1 MRTVTISLFCCLLAA
16 AVLAADPAPAAPK
29 TRAEI
34 DQQIAALSQRQIE
47 LAFGLRDQLQKIEQL
62 WADPQYTSP
71 EIEQLRKRLRQLE
84 AERQEIQAAL
94 RARVAELPG
103 AQAEI
108 AKVEQGKAEHQA
120 MARQIEDLKKRRD
133 QAR

>member
-1 MRTVTISLFCCLLAA
+1 MRTVTISLLSGLLAA
-16 AVLAADPAPAAPK
+16 AAFAADPAPAAPK

-34 DQQIAALSQRQIE
+34 DQQIAALSQRQVE
-47 LAFGLRDQLQKIEQL
+47 LAFLLRDQVQKNDQL

-71 EIEQLRKRLRQLE
+71 EIERLRTRLRQLE
-84 AERQEIQAAL
+84 AERQEIVSAL
-94 RARVAELPG
+94 RARVAELPA

-120 MARQIEDLKKRRD
+120 MARQIEDLKKRRE
-133 QAR
+133 QAP